1 MEKYLDMLACLLL
14 CNNVQLGGV
23 TVMYGGGEC
32 KHSCFIEVEDGPAD

>member
-14 CNNVQLGGV
+14 CNSVQLGGV
-23 TVMYGGGEC
+23 TVMYGGKC